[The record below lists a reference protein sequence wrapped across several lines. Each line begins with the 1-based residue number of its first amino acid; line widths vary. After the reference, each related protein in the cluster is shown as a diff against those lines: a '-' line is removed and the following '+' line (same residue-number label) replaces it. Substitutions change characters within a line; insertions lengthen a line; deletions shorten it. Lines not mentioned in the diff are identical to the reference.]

1 MEHLTNSASFISGE
15 FEQVMNSV
23 VVSIPNW
30 KWLFIILGFLFLYLI
45 RGFLMTG
52 LRALKKSQKRL
63 TEKNIFLTNFYNLE
77 IEKSISLILIAICSM
92 VFIEN
97 LDLTTN
103 LEKYFLIFC
112 KVVLAY
118 NAISLVYLA
127 TDAFGFVMQAWSE
140 KTSSQ
145 IDDQLAPLATK
156 TLKVLVVIVGALI
169 VLQNF
174 GVNVTALLAGLGI
187 GGVALAFAAQDTV
200 SNVFGTITILLDSPF
215 KLGDRI
221 KILDVDGNV
230 IEVGFRSTQIRTLY
244 NSVITIPN
252 SVVAKEK
259 IDNLTARENVFRF
272 RVVLGFTYAATQEQI
287 QKFSEHV
294 RYFLKQE
301 QIVDQER
308 VVVHFTDF
316 AESSM
321 NVLVNFHYK
330 LNDALMETATN
341 ENYLFQINKIAND
354 QNLAFAFP
362 TRTLVIENKPN
373 VF

>member
-15 FEQVMNSV
+15 FEQIMNSV

-92 VFIEN
+92 VLIEN

-127 TDAFGFVMQAWSE
+127 TDAFGFVMQAWSA

-330 LNDALMETATN
+330 INDAAMETATN